1 MTETH
6 LERKK
11 ISLKERLS
19 LRSRKFQSLPEAE
32 RNALIEQEG
41 QALVAQ
47 GVSLTSRVL
56 RDSGE
61 TALLSA
67 IYRYF
72 PKGLIGLQTR
82 LKIQT
87 KSRHPKG
94 YWKDPEKIESE
105 ARSVIAE
112 HRDISAEILKK
123 IGRSDLLGAV
133 TKNYPGGL
141 FALKDRLQVQRRKPR
156 GYYTVEQIE
165 ADAKAFLNKHGS
177 LHPKVM
183 RDNGYSS
190 LSAKISQYPGGM
202 RSLLVALGVEKDK
215 ELRDPWSKERILE
228 MAKQIFAHEGKISNY
243 YLQKT
248 KRSSLGS
255 AITRFYPGGWKQLRA
270 DLKIQEFEVNISK
283 EQANTDLDN
292 LFEEVS
298 NGRN

>member
-1 MTETH
+1 MTETQP
-6 LERKK
+6 ERKR
-11 ISLKERLS
+11 ISLKERLDLS
-19 LRSRKFQSLPEAE
+19 SRNIRGLAEDE
-32 RNALIEQEG
+32 RNSLIERESRALMAEG
-41 QALVAQ
+41 IA
-47 GVSLTSRVL
+47 LTSRAL
-56 RDSGE
+56 HDSGE

-112 HRDISAEILKK
+112 HSDISADLLKK

-165 ADAKAFLNKHGS
+165 ADAKAFLNEHGS

-215 ELRDPWSKERILE
+215 ELRGPWSKERILE

-255 AITRFYPGGWKQLRA
+255 AITRFYPGGWKQLRV
-270 DLKIQEFEVNISK
+270 DLKIQQSEVNISK

-292 LFEEVS
+292 LFEEES
-298 NGRN
+298 NG

>member
-1 MTETH
+1 MTETQP
-6 LERKK
+6 KK
-11 ISLKERLS
+11 ISLKERFNLS
-19 LRSRKFQSLPEAE
+19 SRNIRGLAEDE
-32 RNALIEQEG
+32 RNALIERESRALMAEG
-41 QALVAQ
+41 VA
-47 GVSLTSRVL
+47 LTSRAL
-56 RDSGE
+56 HDSGE

-72 PKGLIGLQTR
+72 PKGLIGLQIR

-94 YWKDPEKIESE
+94 YWKNPEKIESE
-105 ARSVIAE
+105 AKSVIAE
-112 HRDISAEILKK
+112 HSDLSADLLKK

-165 ADAKAFLNKHGS
+165 ADAKAFLNEHGS

-183 RDNGYSS
+183 RDKGYSS

-202 RSLLVALGVEKDK
+202 RSLLMALGVEKDK
-215 ELRDPWSKERILE
+215 ELRGPWSKERILE

-255 AITRFYPGGWKQLRA
+255 AIKRFYPGGWKQLRA
-270 DLKIQEFEVNISK
+270 DLKIQESEVNISK

-292 LFEEVS
+292 LFEEES
-298 NGRN
+298 NG